1 MSTQRKSARPR
12 HWPANA
18 ESPTLLQFVF
28 LSMLLHMLLVV
39 LFGNTISGGARRG
52 DGWLGPLDVTLR
64 QMSPERGS
72 GFTLAPGADTNL
84 PGAALLR
91 RRDGSTTAPAATP
104 QGNAATRAAPQVP
117 TSAAPVPP
125 APVSPVPAPASTDV
139 SESAADVSLSPR
151 PPPVESLPRLDRSAP
166 VEVDKPLVSPTVLPP
181 KVSPPAPEQEVA
193 PRIALPP
200 RDAPIAPTTPPEP
213 IAPPVELRQREVPI
227 APRPPPVEP
236 SQREEPAPVEPI
248 APAKIEREQAPAV
261 EVKPRDVPMPPMA
274 PIERIAPPMIER
286 SLAPPV
292 ELPAPRKAPQE
303 TTTPA
308 RVAPTPDREA
318 TSAAPP
324 LPRNE
329 PVEIAPARERAAPA
343 AIAPGKAPATP
354 TPARAESPAGGEPP
368 RLRFGAPDVD
378 EEVFRSRRDVVA
390 PTSEPGGAPGIT
402 AESLRS
408 RAREI
413 AREGSG
419 TRGVLNVVPPPPPQE
434 RKDTL
439 AEGIAKA
446 AKPDCR
452 TAYAGMGLLAVVPLV
467 ASSVGNGGCRW

>member
-1 MSTQRKSARPR
+1 VTTLRNFARPR
-12 HWPANA
+12 YSPANA

-91 RRDGSTTAPAATP
+91 RRAGSAPAAMP
-104 QGNAATRAAPQVP
+104 QGNAATRIVPQEPTIAAPLP
-117 TSAAPVPP
+117 
-125 APVSPVPAPASTDV
+125 PASTDV
-139 SESAADVSLSPR
+139 SESAPEVSLSPR
-151 PPPVESLPRLDRSAP
+151 PPPVDSLPRLDRSAP
-166 VEVDKPLVSPTVLPP
+166 VEVDKPLVSPTVSPP
-181 KVSPPAPEQEVA
+181 KISPPAPEQEIA
-193 PRIALPP
+193 PRAVLRP
-200 RDAPIAPTTPPEP
+200 RDVPIPPATPLEP
-213 IAPPVELRQREVPI
+213 IEPPTFERQVAPPVELRQREVPI
-227 APRPPPVEP
+227 APRPPPVERP
-236 SQREEPAPVEPI
+236 QREEPAPARTPVEPI
-248 APAKIEREQAPAV
+248 VPAKIERDQAPAV
-261 EVKPRDVPMPPMA
+261 EVKPRDVPMA
-274 PIERIAPPMIER
+274 PIERIAPPIIER
-286 SLAPPV
+286 SFAPSV
-292 ELPAPRKAPQE
+292 ELPAPRKTPLE
-303 TTTPA
+303 TTAPA
-308 RVAPTPDREA
+308 RVAPAPEREA
-318 TSAAPP
+318 APAAPP

-329 PVEIAPARERAAPA
+329 PVEAAPSRERAAPA
-343 AIAPGKAPATP
+343 AIAPAKAPAAP
-354 TPARAESPAGGEPP
+354 APARTETPAGGELPH
-368 RLRFGAPDVD
+368 LRFGAPDVD

-390 PTSEPGGAPGIT
+390 PTTEPRGAPGIT

-419 TRGVLNVVPPPPPQE
+419 TGGVLNVVPPPPPQE

>member
-1 MSTQRKSARPR
+1 MQRKPARPR
-12 HWPANA
+12 HSPANA

-72 GFTLAPGADTNL
+72 GFTLAPGADTNF

-91 RRDGSTTAPAATP
+91 RRDGSTAAPAAMP
-104 QGNAATRAAPQVP
+104 QGNAATRVVPQDP
-117 TSAAPVPP
+117 MSAAPLPP
-125 APVSPVPAPASTDV
+125 ARASTEV
-139 SESAADVSLSPR
+139 SESAPEVSLSPQ

-166 VEVDKPLVSPTVLPP
+166 VEVDKPLISPTVSPP
-181 KVSPPAPEQEVA
+181 KVSPPAPEREIA
-193 PRIALPP
+193 PRSAVPP
-200 RDAPIAPTTPPEP
+200 RDVPIPPATPLEPIAPPTFERQV
-213 IAPPVELRQREVPI
+213 APPVELRQREIPL
-227 APRPPPVEP
+227 APRPPIVERP
-236 SQREEPAPVEPI
+236 PREEPAPVEPI

-261 EVKPRDVPMPPMA
+261 EVKPRDVPMA
-274 PIERIAPPMIER
+274 PIERIAPPIIEH
-286 SLAPPV
+286 SFAPSV
-292 ELPAPRKAPQE
+292 ELPAPRKAPLE
-303 TTTPA
+303 TTAPA
-308 RVAPTPDREA
+308 RVAPTPEREA
-318 TSAAPP
+318 APVAPP

-329 PVEIAPARERAAPA
+329 PVPIAPERERAAPA
-343 AIAPGKAPATP
+343 AIAPGKAPAAP
-354 TPARAESPAGGEPP
+354 TPARAEAPAGRELP

-390 PTSEPGGAPGIT
+390 PTTEPGGAPGIT

-408 RAREI
+408 RTREI

-419 TRGVLNVVPPPPPQE
+419 TSGVLNVVPPPPPQE

>member
-1 MSTQRKSARPR
+1 MQRKPARPR
-12 HWPANA
+12 HSPANA

-72 GFTLAPGADTNL
+72 GFTLAPGADTNF

-91 RRDGSTTAPAATP
+91 RRDGSTAAPAAMP
-104 QGNAATRAAPQVP
+104 QGNAATRVVPQDP
-117 TSAAPVPP
+117 MSAAPLPP
-125 APVSPVPAPASTDV
+125 ARASTEV
-139 SESAADVSLSPR
+139 SESAPEDSLSPQ

-166 VEVDKPLVSPTVLPP
+166 VEVDKPLISPTVSPP
-181 KVSPPAPEQEVA
+181 KVSPPAPEREIA
-193 PRIALPP
+193 PRSAVPP
-200 RDAPIAPTTPPEP
+200 RDVPIPPATPLEPIAPPTFERQV
-213 IAPPVELRQREVPI
+213 APPVELRQREIPV
-227 APRPPPVEP
+227 APRPPTVERP
-236 SQREEPAPVEPI
+236 PREEPAPVEPI

-261 EVKPRDVPMPPMA
+261 EVKPRDVPMA
-274 PIERIAPPMIER
+274 PIERIAPPIIEH
-286 SLAPPV
+286 SFAPSV
-292 ELPAPRKAPQE
+292 ELPTPRKAPLE
-303 TTTPA
+303 TTAPA
-308 RVAPTPDREA
+308 RVAPTPEREA
-318 TSAAPP
+318 APVAPP

-329 PVEIAPARERAAPA
+329 PVPLAPERERAAPA
-343 AIAPGKAPATP
+343 AIAPGKAPAAP
-354 TPARAESPAGGEPP
+354 TPARAEAPAGRELP

-390 PTSEPGGAPGIT
+390 PTTEPGGAPGIT
-402 AESLRS
+402 AESLRG
-408 RAREI
+408 RTREI

-419 TRGVLNVVPPPPPQE
+419 TSGVLNVVPPPPPQE